1 MDTMLIINILMALAI
16 YKFVLVPVH
25 TLLSALCLRAL
36 RKVHQRLNVKTGS
49 PS

>member
-25 TLLSALCLRAL
+25 TLLSALCLRVL
-36 RKVHQRLNVKTGS
+36 RTLNQRINDHTGS

>member
-1 MDTMLIINILMALAI
+1 MDTMLIINILMALTLF
-16 YKFVLVPVH
+16 KFVLVPVH

-36 RKVHQRLNVKTGS
+36 RRHLNVKTGS